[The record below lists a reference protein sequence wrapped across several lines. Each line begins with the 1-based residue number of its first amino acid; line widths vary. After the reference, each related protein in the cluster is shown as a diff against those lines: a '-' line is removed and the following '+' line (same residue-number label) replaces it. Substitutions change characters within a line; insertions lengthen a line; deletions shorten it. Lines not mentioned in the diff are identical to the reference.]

1 MNITL
6 FLEGVCTIIVFLTLI
21 TKKLHS
27 HRKLL
32 AIFLL
37 EANTALLLL
46 SEWGFHL
53 FIGRAD
59 TLGWWMVRITKFG
72 GYYFCFAVIHCL
84 NFYLKEWFK
93 NEGQQTKVPRRLT
106 IGDVAITCGVIVLII
121 SQWTGWCYAFDEFN
135 NYYRLNGR
143 AFLYIPPLI
152 TMILQL
158 SCVFQYYNRF
168 RRGVRIPLLLFIITP
183 IFAAFVQFFVKGLF
197 MTAWSSVGMAI
208 AMYVFTI
215 QEMNRTIEK
224 AHRMEIEMLENYKK
238 ELEQTVDERTQELRI
253 ANEKAKRL
261 LLNILPE
268 DVARELTEHP
278 EQTISKKYPNTTVLF
293 TDIVN
298 FTKMSSVMTA
308 EDTVTMLNRLT
319 SLFDERAEREG
330 IEKIK
335 TIGDA
340 YMAATGL
347 SEKSENDGA
356 AQMIRFAQ
364 GLLEDVQKY
373 NENAKIPIQ
382 IRIGINSG
390 ELVAGVIGKTKF
402 IYDVWG
408 DTVNVASRMETTG
421 EPMRI
426 HISEATFSQTKNDFT
441 YQEAAPLEVKG
452 KGLMK
457 GYFL

>member
-6 FLEGVCTIIVFLTLI
+6 FFEGVCTIIVFLTLI
-21 TKKLHS
+21 TKNLHS

-53 FIGRAD
+53 FVGRAD
-59 TLGWWMVRITKFG
+59 ALGWWMVRITKFG

-93 NEGQQTKVPRRLT
+93 NEGQQTKVPRRLA
-106 IGDVAITCGVIVLII
+106 IGDVIITCGVIVHVI
-121 SQWTGWCYAFDEFN
+121 SQWTDWCYTFDEFN

-143 AFLYIPPLI
+143 IFLYIPPLI

-278 EQTISKKYPNTTVLF
+278 GQTISKKYPNTTVLF

-319 SLFDERAEREG
+319 SLFDERA
-330 IEKIK
+330 
-335 TIGDA
+335 
-340 YMAATGL
+340 
-347 SEKSENDGA
+347 
-356 AQMIRFAQ
+356 
-364 GLLEDVQKY
+364 
-373 NENAKIPIQ
+373 
-382 IRIGINSG
+382 
-390 ELVAGVIGKTKF
+390 
-402 IYDVWG
+402 
-408 DTVNVASRMETTG
+408 
-421 EPMRI
+421 
-426 HISEATFSQTKNDFT
+426 
-441 YQEAAPLEVKG
+441 
-452 KGLMK
+452 
-457 GYFL
+457 

>member
-6 FLEGVCTIIVFLTLI
+6 FLEGVCVIIAFLTLI
-21 TKKLHS
+21 TKNLHS
-27 HRKLL
+27 YRKLI

-37 EANTALLLL
+37 EANSALLLL

-72 GYYFCFAVIHCL
+72 GYYFCFGSIHCL

-93 NEGQQTKVPRRLT
+93 KEVPQTKVPRRLH
-106 IGDVAITCGVIVLII
+106 IGDIAITCGVIVLII
-121 SQWTGWCYAFDEFN
+121 SQWTGWSYTFDEFN
-135 NYYRLNGR
+135 NYYRQDGR
-143 AFLYIPPLI
+143 IFLYIFPLI
-152 TMILQL
+152 TLALQL

-168 RRGVRIPLLLFIITP
+168 NREVRIPLLLFIMTP
-183 IFAAFVQFFVKGLF
+183 IIAAFVQFFVKGLF

-215 QEMNRTIEK
+215 QEMNKTIEH
-224 AHRMEIEMLENYKK
+224 AHRMEVEMLERYKMQ
-238 ELEQTVDERTQELRI
+238 LEQTVDKRTHELRI
-253 ANEKAKRL
+253 ANEKAEQL

-268 DVARELTEHP
+268 DVARELTENPGHI
-278 EQTISKKYPNTTVLF
+278 ISKKYPNTTVLF
-293 TDIVN
+293 TDIVG

-340 YMAATGL
+340 YMAASGL
-347 SEKSENDGA
+347 SENAENDGA
-356 AQMIRFAQ
+356 MKMIRFAQ
-364 GLLEDVQKY
+364 GLLEDVRKF
-373 NENAKIPIQ
+373 NETYPAPIQ

-421 EPMRI
+421 EPMKI
-426 HISEATFSQTKNDFT
+426 HISEETYIQTKNAFT
-441 YQEAAPLEVKG
+441 YHDAIQLEVKG
-452 KGLMK
+452 KGLMN